1 LCGTIFGSRCDGRF
15 YENNVGIRNWEW
27 QKKSAKII
35 NLVKPANLR
44 TNALLAKKQSMKRKD
59 YGHER

>member
-1 LCGTIFGSRCDGRF
+1 MIFWEIIS
-15 YENNVGIRNWEW
+15 VGIRSWEW

-44 TNALLAKKQSMKRKD
+44 TNALLAKKQSMSRKD
-59 YGHER
+59 CGRDFSAFATRLWS